1 MLKPELPL
9 GLRARALVTSVV
21 VPPLLSL
28 VSLQRLAGHLGRP
41 GLLGSDPS
49 FDDGALA
56 LWVDHLLYR
65 LPGPWRRTCLKRA
78 AVLFHLLRAAGR
90 AVELRIG
97 VRRDD
102 EGRLAA
108 HAWLTREATPYLEP
122 EPDAPGRHSVI
133 AIFPDHSA
141 RAG

>member
-1 MLKPELPL
+1 MSLTLSRAVR
-9 GLRARALVTSVV
+9 LRALATAVV

-28 VSLQRLAGHLGRP
+28 VSLQRLAGHLGHR
-41 GLLGSDPS
+41 GWLAGSAG

-56 LWVDHLLYR
+56 AWVDQLLYR

-78 AVLFHLLRAAGR
+78 AVLYHLLRAAGR

-97 VRRDD
+97 VRRDA

-108 HAWLTREATPYLEP
+108 HAWLTQATVPYLEP
-122 EPDAPGRHSVI
+122 EPWVPAKHTVI
-133 AIFPDHSA
+133 AIFPSTSA
-141 RAG
+141 PV